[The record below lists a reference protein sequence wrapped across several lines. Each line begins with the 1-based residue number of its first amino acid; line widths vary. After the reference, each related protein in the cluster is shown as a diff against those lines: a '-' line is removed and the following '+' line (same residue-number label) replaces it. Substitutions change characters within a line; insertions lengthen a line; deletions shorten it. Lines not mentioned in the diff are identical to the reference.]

1 MVVKK
6 GVKKVNN
13 EKPTKRS
20 LGEKQ
25 EEQKGFGGIKR
36 REYLLKEKKP
46 ATTLSINWIHFAL
59 IVRRHEPKRRTKKA
73 HLQLMNGSKSSTLQ
87 VEFGGTDKKN
97 TCFEEG

>member
-1 MVVKK
+1 MVVKKK

-46 ATTLSINWIHFAL
+46 ATTLPIN
-59 IVRRHEPKRRTKKA
+59 
-73 HLQLMNGSKSSTLQ
+73 
-87 VEFGGTDKKN
+87 
-97 TCFEEG
+97 